1 MAAAG
6 EKTGPGRFLCKGPTK
21 ADHNSC
27 GWRGDVGGGGDF
39 ENKFPTS
46 ACQKKKIACGTKV
59 IESLWEKKGKNILPT
74 RFLEKNIL
82 DDQKSRPPASRVK
95 RAAPK

>member
-1 MAAAG
+1 M
-6 EKTGPGRFLCKGPTK
+6 
-21 ADHNSC
+21 
-27 GWRGDVGGGGDF
+27 GGGGDF
-39 ENKFPTS
+39 ENKFPAS

-82 DDQKSRPPASRVK
+82 DDQKSRPPLQELNGRPLSEERKIAQKVK
-95 RAAPK
+95 FVRIAHD